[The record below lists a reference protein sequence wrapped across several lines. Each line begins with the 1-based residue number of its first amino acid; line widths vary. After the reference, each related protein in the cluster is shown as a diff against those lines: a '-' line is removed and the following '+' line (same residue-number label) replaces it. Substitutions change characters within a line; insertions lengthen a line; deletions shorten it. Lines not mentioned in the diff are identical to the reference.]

1 MNQVVFISSLQNED
15 AKETALQFA
24 ADGCHVY
31 GAYTDGA
38 ALPCDGLET
47 IVQLVLDPMDAGS
60 LNRAVE
66 LVSSREGK
74 LDILVLKAGLHAD
87 RGAVRVLRRD
97 WVL

>member
-38 ALPCDGLET
+38 ALPCDGLKLLCSWFLTYGCRQPEPCSGT
-47 IVQLVLDPMDAGS
+47 GEQPG
-60 LNRAVE
+60 
-66 LVSSREGK
+66 GK
-74 LDILVLKAGLHAD
+74 ADILVLKAGLHAEK
-87 RGAVRVLRRD
+87 
-97 WVL
+97 